1 MPLRVGDYCVIAHI
15 IGITVDAREIFR
27 LPVPPSFL
35 EDTAITNHPSTTAQV
50 TSLILLG
57 KGGKKDSLEEWGFGM
72 KVLSLFEDEGLTSA
86 QETRLLHPRMM
97 TKLTSGASNAGSAT
111 GYIANIGQSI
121 KRSISTK
128 GPQVMKWFSSMKM
141 PYESDAESMTNG
153 EEGSGNRPATPKK
166 GVIRSI
172 SDKWR
177 QLSFSGKSDKNREA
191 ALGKDASTNNR
202 MALERKDSKGDRKK
216 KRPKVHKAV
225 RIDTSSDN
233 EVGGDGRKKKS
244 GSRKFDAEHDVAI
257 NSGGESDHEVGVDH
271 LQRSVTPPSR
281 GTTPPPSPQ
290 KGPSPQPSPKKGSTP
305 PPSPQKG
312 PSPQPSP
319 KKGSTPPPSPQK
331 GPSPQPSPKKGSTPP
346 PSSQKGPSPQP
357 SPQKGPSP
365 QPSPKKGSTPPPSP
379 PKGPTPQSTPKKSP
393 PQRQKSRSPSPTG
406 KQSTPPPSPPHFSLP
421 PAQVRSESPERQE
434 PKRERERQEP
444 KRERER
450 SRSPAKI
457 PPKTPASYTGGWS
470 SGSLQAMARRAEEA
484 RKLDEQR
491 RAAGLMGPTGRQKP
505 ISSSELGGGTTWVA
519 SSYGEIPPTIG
530 FVQKEAPK
538 TDYEDWA
545 KYGYNWGKYGK
556 EKEAPIQKP
565 TSPPRS
571 RKLPSPARRE
581 PPPATRWELSPPPP
595 PPRRS
600 DASPPPSP
608 PKQAPTHWQHF
619 KPPKLPDIVLEEEEE
634 SPNFDYLCEGG
645 QCSIVY
651 KKTGVP
657 AHLIRN

>member
-1 MPLRVGDYCVIAHI
+1 
-15 IGITVDAREIFR
+15 
-27 LPVPPSFL
+27 
-35 EDTAITNHPSTTAQV
+35 
-50 TSLILLG
+50 
-57 KGGKKDSLEEWGFGM
+57 
-72 KVLSLFEDEGLTSA
+72 
-86 QETRLLHPRMM
+86 M
-97 TKLTSGASNAGSAT
+97 T
-111 GYIANIGQSI
+111 
-121 KRSISTK
+121 
-128 GPQVMKWFSSMKM
+128 
-141 PYESDAESMTNG
+141 
-153 EEGSGNRPATPKK
+153 
-166 GVIRSI
+166 
-172 SDKWR
+172 
-177 QLSFSGKSDKNREA
+177 
-191 ALGKDASTNNR
+191 
-202 MALERKDSKGDRKK
+202 LERKDSKGDREKK
-216 KRPKVHKAV
+216 KPKVHKAV
-225 RIDTSSDN
+225 RIDSSSDN
-233 EVGGDGRKKKS
+233 EVDGDGRKKKS

-281 GTTPPPSPQ
+281 G
-290 KGPSPQPSPKKGSTP
+290 STP

-319 KKGSTPPPSPQK
+319 KKG
-331 GPSPQPSPKKGSTPP
+331 PSPQPSPKKGSTPP
-346 PSSQKGPSPQP
+346 PSPPKGPTPPP
-357 SPQKGPSP
+357 SPPKGP
-365 QPSPKKGSTPPPSP
+365 TPPPSP

-393 PQRQKSRSPSPTG
+393 PQRQKSRSPSPKG

-421 PAQVRSESPERQE
+421 PAQVRSESPAKER
-434 PKRERERQEP
+434 K
-444 KRERER
+444 
-450 SRSPAKI
+450 RSPSPEKI

-571 RKLPSPARRE
+571 RRLPSPARRE
-581 PPPATRWELSPPPP
+581 APPATRWGLSPPPP

-600 DASPPPSP
+600 DASPPPPP
-608 PKQAPTHWQHF
+608 PKQAPTHWQRF